1 MRRGYNNKIGFKWG
15 CMKENNIF
23 SSIFMLENLE
33 VSKNYLTHTHTRADV
48 FNVRPCAHNIL
59 HNSHLQYMSVKKGIP
74 FWRIFVSNILPFIL
88 PRTRRLMVQVA
99 TMKPEIQTN
108 ENQTVYGIRTEN

>member
-33 VSKNYLTHTHTRADV
+33 VSKNYLTHTHTHTHTQEQTYLTFARARIIYYIIVIYNTCPSKKV
-48 FNVRPCAHNIL
+48 FLFGGFLCLISCLLFYHAPV
-59 HNSHLQYMSVKKGIP
+59 V
-74 FWRIFVSNILPFIL
+74 
-88 PRTRRLMVQVA
+88 
-99 TMKPEIQTN
+99 
-108 ENQTVYGIRTEN
+108 